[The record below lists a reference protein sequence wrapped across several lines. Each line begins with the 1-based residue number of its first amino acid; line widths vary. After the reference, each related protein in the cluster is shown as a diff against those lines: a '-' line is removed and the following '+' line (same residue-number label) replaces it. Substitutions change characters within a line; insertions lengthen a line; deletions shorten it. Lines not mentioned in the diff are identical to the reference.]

1 MTFFLTRHLKRLS
14 HLVFPLLFNLLTTV
28 CKATPA
34 VSHTLVYLVSGVF
47 PLCCCSVS
55 KSFSTLCD
63 STHSSKQASLSFTIS
78 WSLLKLMSIA
88 SVIPYNHLIL
98 CCPLLLLPSVFPSIR
113 VFSNESA
120 LRMRW
125 PKFPFILSLCIISR
139 ATIALLLE

>member
-1 MTFFLTRHLKRLS
+1 MTFFLTKHLKCLS
-14 HLVFPLLFNLLTTV
+14 HLFFSLLFNLLTV
-28 CKATPA
+28 VYKATPA

-47 PLCCCSVS
+47 PLCCSVS

-63 STHSSKQASLSFTIS
+63 STHSSKQTSLSFTIS

-98 CCPLLLLPSVFPSIR
+98 CCPILLLPSVFPSIR
-113 VFSNESA
+113 VLPSESA
-120 LRMRW
+120 LHIRW